1 MKWHKKSPVQRSR
14 PNRATGQISPQDI
27 VFLRLLYRRRKE
39 KAMRKKPEYK
49 IIWVTPPDPV
59 KLGTI
64 MGEIYARGRGLEFV
78 GLVPN
83 EKNGAKHG

>member
-1 MKWHKKSPVQRSR
+1 MQKKAL
-14 PNRATGQISPQDI
+14 NF
-27 VFLRLLYRRRKE
+27 FLHLIYYGT
-39 KAMRKKPEYK
+39 PEYK

-83 EKNGAKHG
+83 EKKCGGAK